1 MILIFN
7 NRYSCSE
14 ENFLSLYNQVDEW
27 KQKAMLDADIVL
39 LKKDD
44 RFVCVMDRDVTK
56 ESVLAD
62 LIGFFSNAEAR
73 RASATQ
79 PETES

>member
-1 MILIFN
+1 
-7 NRYSCSE
+7 
-14 ENFLSLYNQVDEW
+14 
-27 KQKAMLDADIVL
+27 MLDADIVL